1 MPEAELID
9 EPGSVKST
17 AAKAWPA
24 WTDAIIGWFKDH
36 ERPILIAAVVFQV
49 LVLFGMMIPRST
61 TLLTGETILLR
72 VVPVDPRDLLR
83 GDYVILSYEISRV
96 PPGGVV
102 GLFGPGGGRPRLADI
117 DQGRGQTV
125 YVTLNPEPDGRHY
138 RGGMVSLNPPGPGI
152 KYIRGTLLNRNQI
165 QFGIESYFVQEG
177 KGKEYEDAIRS
188 RRLSAEVALSPDG
201 SAAIR
206 GLRFE

>member
-1 MPEAELID
+1 MPEILD
-9 EPGSVKST
+9 GPGPVKSP
-17 AAKAWPA
+17 AAGSWPA
-24 WTDAIIGWFKDH
+24 WTDAIIARFKDH
-36 ERPILIAAVVFQV
+36 ERPILIGAVLFQV
-49 LVLFGMMIPRST
+49 LVLLGMMAPRST

-102 GLFGPGGGRPRLADI
+102 GLFGPSGGRPHLTNPDE
-117 DQGRGQTV
+117 GRGRTV
-125 YVTLNPEPDGRHY
+125 YVTLTPEPDGRHY
-138 RGGMVSLNPPGPGI
+138 RGGTVSIDPPAPGT
-152 KYIRGTLLNRNQI
+152 KYIRGTLLNRALI

-177 KGKEYEDAIRS
+177 KGKEYEEAVRNH
-188 RRLSAEVALSPDG
+188 RLSAEVALTPDG

-206 GLRFE
+206 GLRLE